1 MAENKKKVETTEV
14 VKEEMVTIK
23 LPKIRGGAD
32 SEYVS
37 VNDRTWQI
45 QRGVAVEVPAC
56 VAEVLDTREKQLER
70 AYDFLESVTSTK
82 K

>member
-1 MAENKKKVETTEV
+1 MAENKKKVETPTE

-37 VNDRTWQI
+37 VNDRTWRI
-45 QRGVAVEVPAC
+45 KRGVAVEVPAC
-56 VAEVLDTREKQLER
+56 VAEVLENRDRQLEA
-70 AYDFLESVTSTK
+70 AYEYLDSVTSTTK
-82 K
+82 

>member
-32 SEYVS
+32 SIWVS
-37 VNDRTWQI
+37 VNDKKWQI
-45 QRGVAVEVPAC
+45 KRGVEVEVPAC
-56 VAEVLDTREKQLER
+56 VAEVLEAREKQLER
-70 AYDFLESVTSTK
+70 AYDYLESVTSK
-82 K
+82 

>member
-1 MAENKKKVETTEV
+1 MAENKKKVEETTE

-32 SEYVS
+32 SEYVC
-37 VNDRTWQI
+37 VNDRPFQI

-56 VAEVLDTREKQLER
+56 VAEVLETRDRQLEA
-70 AYDFLESVTSTK
+70 AYNYLESVESK
-82 K
+82 NK

>member
-1 MAENKKKVETTEV
+1 MADNKKKVEET
-14 VKEEMVTIK
+14 KEETVVIK

-45 QRGVAVEVPAC
+45 QRGVEVEVPVC

-70 AYDFLESVTSTK
+70 AYNYLESVESK
-82 K
+82 DK